1 MAVTLSMTENFVPDK
16 RTLVDASSAEEVCHN
31 GDIRSAVLSFLD
43 NFSIEASP
51 HTIVEIDSYP
61 EYLSPGTTIYI
72 AHPPNT
78 LLDDVIQMATRL
90 REFGYKPVP
99 HLIARKLRS
108 QAELDSALG
117 QMRDIGIDQI
127 LVVAGDLMQPLGPF
141 GSTMEL
147 LQTGLLLQHG
157 FKTVGIAGHPE
168 GSGAIGPTML
178 HRALY
183 DKAQFAADT
192 GLMMYIVT
200 QFGFN
205 TQAVFDWEAALSTN
219 GIELPIHV
227 GMAGLTPLKQ
237 LLHYA
242 IHCGITASMRMLV
255 GKASAMSKHIKLTP
269 VDELVPAFA
278 RHRLSHPDCRMIRA
292 HFYAF
297 GGAERTVRW
306 LNAIRSGNFEIDNDY
321 LRIELAG

>member
-1 MAVTLSMTENFVPDK
+1 MPDK
-16 RTLVDASSAEEVCHN
+16 RTLVGVSSAKEVCHN

-43 NFSIEASP
+43 NYSIEVTP

-61 EYLSPGTTIYI
+61 EYLSPGTTIYV

-78 LLDDVIQMATRL
+78 SLDDVVQMATRL

-117 QMRDIGIDQI
+117 QMHDIGIDQI
-127 LVVAGDLMQPLGPF
+127 LVVAGDLTQPLGPF
-141 GSTMEL
+141 GNTMEL

-168 GSGAIGPTML
+168 GSRAIGPTML
-178 HRALY
+178 HRALCE
-183 DKAQFAADT
+183 KARFAADT

-205 TQAVFDWEAALSTN
+205 AQAVIDWEAALSTN

-227 GMAGLTPLKQ
+227 GMAGLTSLKQ
-237 LLHYA
+237 LLRYA
-242 IHCGITASMRMLV
+242 MRCGINASVRMLV
-255 GKASAMSKHIKLTP
+255 GKASAMSEHIKLTP

-278 RHRLSHPDCRMIRA
+278 RHRLSHPDCQMIRA
-292 HFYAF
+292 HFYAL
-297 GGAERTVRW
+297 GGAERTARW
-306 LNAIRSGNFEIDNDY
+306 MNAIRSGNFEIDNVH
-321 LRIELAG
+321 LKIEIAG

>member
-1 MAVTLSMTENFVPDK
+1 MPDK
-16 RTLVDASSAEEVCHN
+16 RKLVGVSAADEAWTN

-43 NFSIEASP
+43 DFSIEATP
-51 HTIVEIDSYP
+51 HTIVEVDSYL
-61 EYLSPGTTIYI
+61 EYLSPGTTIYV

-78 LLDDVIQMATRL
+78 SLDDVVQMATRL
-90 REFGYKPVP
+90 RELGYTPVP

-117 QMRDIGIDQI
+117 QMHDFGIDEI
-127 LVVAGDLMQPLGPF
+127 LIVAGDLMQPLGPF
-141 GSTMEL
+141 GNTMEL

-168 GSGAIGPTML
+168 GSRAIGPTML
-178 HRALY
+178 HRALC

-192 GLMMYIVT
+192 GLQVYIVT

-205 TQAVFDWEAALSTN
+205 AQAVIDWETELSTL

-227 GMAGLTPLKQ
+227 GMAGPTSLKQ
-237 LLHYA
+237 LLRYA
-242 IHCGITASMRMLV
+242 MRCGINASMRMFV
-255 GKASAMSKHIKLTP
+255 GKATAISEHLKLTP
-269 VDELVPAFA
+269 VDEMVPAFA

-292 HFYAF
+292 HFYAL
-297 GGAERTVRW
+297 GGAERTARW
-306 LNAIRSGNFEIDNDY
+306 LNAIRSGKFEMNNDH
-321 LRIELAG
+321 LKIELAG

>member
-1 MAVTLSMTENFVPDK
+1 MAVTLSMTEYFVPDK
-16 RTLVDASSAEEVCHN
+16 RTLVGVSPAEEVCHN

-43 NFSIEASP
+43 NFSIEATP
-51 HTIVEIDSYP
+51 HTIVEVDSYP

-78 LLDDVIQMATRL
+78 LLDDVVQMATRL
-90 REFGYKPVP
+90 RDLGYKPVP

-117 QMRDIGIDQI
+117 QMHDVGIDHI

-168 GSGAIGPTML
+168 GSRAIGPTML

-183 DKAQFAADT
+183 EKAQFAADT

-205 TQAVFDWEAALSTN
+205 AQAVIDWEAALATN

-237 LLHYA
+237 LLRYA
-242 IHCGITASMRMLV
+242 MRCGIVSSMRMLV
-255 GKASAMSKHIKLTP
+255 GKASAMSEHIKLTP

-297 GGAERTVRW
+297 GGAERTARW
-306 LNAIRSGNFEIDNDY
+306 LNAIQSGNFEINNDY

>member
-1 MAVTLSMTENFVPDK
+1 MAVTLSMTEYIVPDK
-16 RTLVDASSAEEVCHN
+16 RTLVGVSPAEEVCHN

-43 NFSIEASP
+43 NFSIEATP
-51 HTIVEIDSYP
+51 HSIVEVDSYP

-78 LLDDVIQMATRL
+78 LLDDVVQMATRL
-90 REFGYKPVP
+90 RDLGYKPVP

-117 QMRDIGIDQI
+117 QMHDIGIDHI

-141 GSTMEL
+141 GNTMEL

-168 GSGAIGPTML
+168 GSRAIGPTML

-183 DKAQFAADT
+183 EKAQFAADT

-205 TQAVFDWEAALSTN
+205 AQAVIDWEAALSTN

-237 LLHYA
+237 LLRYA
-242 IHCGITASMRMLV
+242 TRCGIVSSMRMLV
-255 GKASAMSKHIKLTP
+255 GKASAMSEHIKLTP

-292 HFYAF
+292 HFYAL
-297 GGAERTVRW
+297 GEAERTARW
-306 LNAIRSGNFEIDNDY
+306 LNAIRSGTFDIDNVR
-321 LRIELAG
+321 LRIEVVG

>member
-1 MAVTLSMTENFVPDK
+1 MTEYFVPDK
-16 RTLVDASSAEEVCHN
+16 RTLVGVSPAEEVCHN

-43 NFSIEASP
+43 NFSIEATP
-51 HTIVEIDSYP
+51 HNIVEVDSYP
-61 EYLSPGTTIYI
+61 EYLSPGTTIYV

-78 LLDDVIQMATRL
+78 LLDDVVQMATRL

-117 QMRDIGIDQI
+117 QMHDIGIDQI

-141 GSTMEL
+141 GNTMEL

-168 GSGAIGPTML
+168 GGRAIGPTML

-183 DKAQFAADT
+183 EKAQIAADT

-205 TQAVFDWEAALSTN
+205 AQAVIDWETALSTN

-227 GMAGLTPLKQ
+227 GMAGLTSLKQ
-237 LLHYA
+237 LLRYA
-242 IHCGITASMRMLV
+242 MRCGINASVRMLV
-255 GKASAMSKHIKLTP
+255 GKASAMSEHIKLTP

-278 RHRLSHPDCRMIRA
+278 RHRLSHPDCRMMRA
-292 HFYAF
+292 HFYAL
-297 GGAERTVRW
+297 GGAERTARW
-306 LNAIRSGNFEIDNDY
+306 LNAIRSGSFEMNNDD
-321 LRIELAG
+321 LKIELAD